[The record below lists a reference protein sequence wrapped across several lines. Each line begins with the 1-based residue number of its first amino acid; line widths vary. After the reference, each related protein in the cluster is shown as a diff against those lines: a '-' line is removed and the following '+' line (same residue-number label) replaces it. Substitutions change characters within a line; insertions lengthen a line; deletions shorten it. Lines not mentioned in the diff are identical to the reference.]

1 MEIKLARSRK
11 LEGVLSKP
19 EVYKSMTTC
28 HFQGVGWVVNC
39 PTQILY
45 IQNAP
50 DKFSFG
56 GA

>member
-28 HFQGVGWVVNC
+28 HFQGVG
-39 PTQILY
+39 L
-45 IQNAP
+45 
-50 DKFSFG
+50 G
-56 GA
+56 GKLCYPNLIHPKCL